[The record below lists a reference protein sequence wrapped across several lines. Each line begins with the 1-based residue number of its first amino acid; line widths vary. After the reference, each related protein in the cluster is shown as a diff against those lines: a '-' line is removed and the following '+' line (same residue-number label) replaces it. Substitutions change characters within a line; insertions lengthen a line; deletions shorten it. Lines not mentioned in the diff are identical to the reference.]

1 MTRQASRR
9 SSHYGKRRDEE
20 YGRDDSGNDNAPKQA
35 GAQETRDS
43 GSDNNESFIAEMAK
57 GFVEA
62 QAKISGQQTGVNQQ
76 EIYELLKKISWQ
88 LEGFD
93 QQQRSQQ
100 NQQKNRQPQQS
111 DSSGEGQ
118 QSQSGKQGNGA
129 QQQTG
134 QQNEAQSAQELRSL
148 FSRLLQDENQGAC
161 NTANAKQGESGGGIA
176 GGSDDGKP
184 STVTAQTAAQVL
196 AQAQYELSREL
207 EASLKKLK
215 QVISE
220 SEILANKISN
230 LLGEDNGSQKQ

>member
-1 MTRQASRR
+1 
-9 SSHYGKRRDEE
+9 
-20 YGRDDSGNDNAPKQA
+20 
-35 GAQETRDS
+35 
-43 GSDNNESFIAEMAK
+43 MAK

-76 EIYELLKKISWQ
+76 EVYELLKKISRQ

-93 QQQRSQQ
+93 QQQQQ
-100 NQQKNRQPQQS
+100 NQQQTQQKNGQPQQS
-111 DSSGEGQ
+111 DSAGGGQ

-129 QQQTG
+129 QQQAG

-148 FSRLLQDENQGAC
+148 FSRLLQDENQGAR
-161 NTANAKQGESGGGIA
+161 NTANAKQGDSGGGRA
-176 GGSDDGKP
+176 GGSDGGKP

-230 LLGEDNGSQKQ
+230 LLGEDNQSQKQ